1 MAQEIW
7 ARATAKWRGILVYSL
22 LQACMRFTTELIYRT
37 APTPGLRM
45 YASLAGLAT
54 SIYTLIHLWKLLM
67 TDEEG
72 DANWPP
78 IWS

>member
-1 MAQEIW
+1 LAQEIW

-22 LQACMRFTTELIYRT
+22 LQACMRFTTTLIYQS
-37 APTPGLRM
+37 AHTPGLRM

-54 SIYTLIHLWKLLM
+54 SLYTLVRTWQLLM
-67 TDEEG
+67 TDTEG
-72 DANWPP
+72 DENWPP